1 MSDITRTY
9 ASPMPASAAVLQQ
22 WHQSPGALRRLM
34 PPWMKA
40 EVVEQSGANAP
51 GDWVRL
57 HASVAGPVGF
67 DWTVVHEALPEP
79 DALGFAD
86 VQLSGPFESW
96 RHEHRYLPRTEDT
109 SQLEDRLMYQLRAGS
124 LGEGVAGGWVTSILD
139 RMFELRHLRTWNDL
153 VRMQDA
159 GFQRPLKVAVTGA
172 SGLIGRRLIP
182 FLQGGGHEVFS
193 LVRRDPQNDHE
204 IHWNPATGEIDA
216 VSLEGIDAVVHLAG
230 VSIAGGRW
238 SASRKEA
245 ILRSRV
251 DGTRLLAKTLARL
264 QSRPSVFVSTSA
276 VGFYGDT
283 GEQTVTEES
292 PAGTGFLADVCV
304 QWEAAADPA
313 REAGIRVVHPRFGVV
328 FAGDGGMLPLI
339 ALPFKAGVGGKLGN
353 GQQGMPWIGLEDLIG
368 VLLTSIADE
377 RLEGPVNAVSPQRTT
392 NAEFTRA
399 MGEALGRPTILPVP
413 AAPMKLAGGE
423 LAESLILVSQH
434 VAPARL
440 ESVGFHFAFPRL
452 VDTLRI
458 ELGKSGLQPSLNR
471 LPLATALA
479 V

>member
-1 MSDITRTY
+1 
-9 ASPMPASAAVLQQ
+9 
-22 WHQSPGALRRLM
+22 
-34 PPWMKA
+34 MKA
-40 EVVEQSGANAP
+40 EVVERSGTNRP

-67 DWTVVHEALPEP
+67 DWTVVHEDLPER

-86 VQLSGPFESW
+86 VQLSGPFRAW
-96 RHEHRYLPRTEDT
+96 RHEHRYLPRAEDA
-109 SQLEDRLMYQLRAGS
+109 SQLEDRLVYELRAGA
-124 LGEGVAGGWVTSILD
+124 LGRGIAGEWVTSILD

-172 SGLIGRRLIP
+172 SGLIGRRLVP

-193 LVRRDPQNDHE
+193 LVRRNLEGDHQ

-216 VSLEGIDAVVHLAG
+216 LSLEGIDAVVHLAG

-251 DGTRLLAKTLARL
+251 DGTRLLAKTVAQL
-264 QSRPSVFVSTSA
+264 QSPPAVLVSTSA

-283 GEQTVTEES
+283 GDRTVTEES
-292 PAGTGFLADVCV
+292 PAGSGFLADVCV

-377 RLEGPVNAVSPQRTT
+377 RLAGPVNAVSPEPTT

-399 MGEALGRPTILPVP
+399 MGKVLGRPTILPVP
-413 AAPMKLAGGE
+413 AAPMKQAGGE
-423 LAESLILVSQH
+423 LAESLILASQH

-440 ESVGFHFAFPRL
+440 ESVGFQFAFPSL

-458 ELGKSGLQPSLNR
+458 ELGKPGLQPGVNR
-471 LPLATALA
+471 LPLSTALA